1 MKRFLLSATLSLAIV
16 PGAFCQESGEGLKT
30 TVYEEA
36 GDKGKCLFVV
46 SKIHPEHLSVYEV
59 RDCDTLLLAVYPV
72 CIGRNK
78 GQKQISGDCR
88 TPESYPGKPFHISQI
103 NDASTWRHDF
113 GDGRGNILAYGHWFL
128 RLETPGFRGIGIH
141 GSTNNRES
149 IRQGRGS
156 EGCVRMLDED
166 IIHLKEHYAKTGTP
180 VIILPEDHGPL
191 PFERKSLEKRRKN

>member
-1 MKRFLLSATLSLAIV
+1 MKHFCLSRAIFLAAV
-16 PGAFCQESGEGLKT
+16 PAASGQEFRT
-30 TVYEEA
+30 VVYEEA
-36 GDKGKCLFVV
+36 RNKSNCLFVV

-59 RDCDTLLLAVYPV
+59 RDRDTLVLAVYPV

-78 GQKQISGDCR
+78 GQKQRSGDCK
-88 TPESYPGKPFHISQI
+88 TPESFPGTPFRISQI

-113 GDGRGNILAYGHWFL
+113 GDGRGHILAYGHWFL

-149 IRQGRGS
+149 ISQGRGS

-166 IIHLKEHYAKTGTP
+166 IIHLKEHYAQAGTP
-180 VIILPEDHGPL
+180 VVILPEDYGPL
-191 PFERKSLEKRRKN
+191 PFERKALEKRRQN